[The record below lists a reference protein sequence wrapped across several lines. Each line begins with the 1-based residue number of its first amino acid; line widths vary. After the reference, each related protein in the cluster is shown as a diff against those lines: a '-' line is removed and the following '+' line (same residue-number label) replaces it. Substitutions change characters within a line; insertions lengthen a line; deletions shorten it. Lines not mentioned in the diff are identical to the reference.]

1 MPEPVLAGLGRGT
14 ATANW
19 ESGALTEGELIL
31 AIDGKTEVPL
41 TEGRD
46 GAYKLKQLVPGFTYA
61 VRLYVT
67 NADGRVLA
75 AEAPIRVWTD

>member
-46 GAYKLKQLVPGFTYA
+46 GAYKLKQLVPGVSFV
-61 VRLYVT
+61 VRLY
-67 NADGRVLA
+67 AKERDGRVLA